1 MSSWRFHT
9 CGSLL
14 CGPTRSLLTIVSR
27 PLFHALQTLRP
38 ANWAIQMA
46 EGVEETV
53 LWLLSQHLMQVCTHF
68 LIRAHLAC
76 AP

>member
-14 CGPTRSLLTIVSR
+14 CGPTRSLLTIVST

-38 ANWAIQMA
+38 AHVA
-46 EGVEETV
+46 ESDSAGGRSTAAV
-53 LWLLSQHLMQVCTHF
+53 LRLQSQQYMQVFTNF
-68 LIRAHLAC
+68 LVRVLEG
-76 AP
+76 